1 MRTLAGLELPV
12 SVTVRSPA
20 VNKNQIEAQHL
31 LEKEEAN
38 KAVRNALAA
47 FNQQA
52 WYWTV
57 YAKVRFALYWCTY
70 WLRLKLAIFGVMNLG
85 WDDKRTW
92 RRLAL

>member
-1 MRTLAGLELPV
+1 MTSEESRAL
-12 SVTVRSPA
+12 
-20 VNKNQIEAQHL
+20 HL

-52 WYWTV
+52 WYWTM

-70 WLRLKLAIFGVMNLG
+70 WLRLKLAIFGCMYLG